1 MLETYR
7 YQLSWF
13 ETFRALESDR
23 DELTKFTPKKKA
35 AGKKK
40 AVVSF
45 DWLKENQLS
54 EKQSTTAI
62 LKIKPRTK
70 E

>member
-23 DELTKFTPKKKA
+23 DELTKYTPKKKKI
-35 AGKKK
+35 AGEKKPK
-40 AVVSF
+40 EAF
-45 DWLKENQLS
+45 AWLKDDGEANS
-54 EKQSTTAI
+54 EETSPQQQS
-62 LKIKPRTK
+62 
-70 E
+70 